1 MRCGSCFCLI
11 WVCWWCCTSPTSWW
25 PWYGCHLPGTSSS
38 SSSESNLTLSSG
50 AVHGRNWKW
59 EMFLLILC
67 FVTGFSAIILVPLI
81 VVNMYRLGLNCGIN
95 SFTFGCLTI
104 TWLSHLM
111 LISGALSCVL
121 SFAGY
126 TRLVIGFQ
134 CLGQCYGYF
143 LIKSFLIFFLNIT
156 SAGAALVEVCV
167 VLWYSKNLCTSS
179 WVTLCLVCS
188 ESIIFIK
195 VFMDDLTCS
204 LACGHNFV
212 THSRRMIRCVM

>member
-1 MRCGSCFCLI
+1 
-11 WVCWWCCTSPTSWW
+11 
-25 PWYGCHLPGTSSS
+25 
-38 SSSESNLTLSSG
+38 
-50 AVHGRNWKW
+50 
-59 EMFLLILC
+59 MFLLILC
-67 FVTGFSAIILVPLI
+67 FVTGFSVIILVPLI

-167 VLWYSKNLCTSS
+167 VL
-179 WVTLCLVCS
+179 
-188 ESIIFIK
+188 
-195 VFMDDLTCS
+195 
-204 LACGHNFV
+204 
-212 THSRRMIRCVM
+212 